1 MTAMIA
7 HSPPPASQKPSIEAR
22 KAALEARL
30 VALLDRMSG
39 IEAELDSHQ
48 AKDWPDL
55 ATEREGD
62 EVLETLGLSAQQER
76 GMIEAALRR
85 ITLGTYGH
93 CARCGAEIPTERLDL
108 LPFTPFCSACA
119 A

>member
-1 MTAMIA
+1 MIA
-7 HSPPPASQKPSIEAR
+7 KSPPPAAPEPSVESR

-30 VALLDRMSG
+30 AALMDRMSG
-39 IEAELDSHQ
+39 IEAELASHQ
-48 AKDWPDL
+48 SSDWPDL
-55 ATEREGD
+55 ATERESD

-76 GMIEAALRR
+76 GMIEAALSR
-85 ITLGTYGH
+85 ITLGTYGT
-93 CARCGAEIPTERLDL
+93 CVRCGADIPTERLDL